1 MDKQTVERLIKGE
14 VERVQQAHEYGR
26 TCATLA
32 VSEAHLNNERM
43 QVVTRLKKL
52 LPHLKDDE
60 LQTSVTKSIERINA
74 IKAADPAEPV
84 PTSDYF
90 GLDVNAAQAEITD
103 IKSRLEN
110 EQ

>member
-14 VERVQQAHEYGR
+14 VERVQQAYKYGQ

-32 VSEAHLNNERM
+32 VSQAHLNNERM
-43 QVVTRLKKL
+43 QVVARLEKL

-60 LQTSVTKSIERINA
+60 LQTSVTKSIEQINA
-74 IKAADPAEPV
+74 IQAADPVEPI
-84 PTSDYF
+84 PTSNYF
-90 GLDVNAAQAEITD
+90 GLDVNAVQAELAEL
-103 IKSRLEN
+103 KNRMEN